1 MNCPKCGGTVSATF
15 DSEDTFDA
23 ECLDCGY
30 SWN

>member
-1 MNCPKCGGTVSATF
+1 MNCPKCGGSISVYWQ
-15 DSEDTFDA
+15 SEDTFEA

>member
-1 MNCPKCGGTVSATF
+1 MNCPKCGGQVSATF
-15 DSEDTFDA
+15 DSEDTFEA

>member
-1 MNCPKCGGTVSATF
+1 MNCPKCGGSVAVLWQ
-15 DSEDTFDA
+15 SEDTFEA